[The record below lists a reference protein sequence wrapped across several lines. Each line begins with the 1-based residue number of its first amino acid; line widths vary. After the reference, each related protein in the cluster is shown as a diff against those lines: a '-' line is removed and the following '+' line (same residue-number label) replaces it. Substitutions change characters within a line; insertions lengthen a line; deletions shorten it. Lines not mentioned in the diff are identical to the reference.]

1 MRKKIFEGF
10 IGDAADAIKQMKETS
25 KLSAQLVKDGEAL
38 GAKLAKA
45 KSQDAAL
52 QLFKDHIKNAKKK
65 IQSAKLDPDMKDSFE
80 TSFFDSFYGGLAKTF
95 DVPVADV
102 KKLLGEA
109 VKLEG
114 LSYHE
119 TAQLTRIQE
128 LAGINEAEAGK
139 KVLAGI
145 QKALGK
151 LRDSDGKPFQFRI
164 KLEPGVGDRTTI
176 QINMFGKL
184 KGVD

>member
-65 IQSAKLDPDMKDSFE
+65 IQSAKLDQDMKDSFE

-102 KKLLGEA
+102 KKLLGET
-109 VKLEG
+109 V
-114 LSYHE
+114 
-119 TAQLTRIQE
+119 QLTRIQE
-128 LAGINEAEAGK
+128 LAGINAGLNLNEAEEGK
-139 KVLAGI
+139 KILAGI

-164 KLEPGVGDRTTI
+164 KLEPGAGDRTTI